1 MKALGRPLAGS
12 MKNGADDQGSGLV
25 KQRRQRGDRHALKE
39 DAMVR
44 HQNFRRIGLL
54 IPSSNTV
61 QEPEFWSALPKGIT
75 LHVTRM
81 RLSQVEATSTL
92 RIVEEIETES
102 AKLADAGVDVI
113 VLAATAPSSRKGVG
127 YDQELIKRI
136 RSASNKPATTAATAL
151 LEALRTLGAKQI
163 VLGAP
168 WSEDVNRMVA
178 TFIEENGFKVLAQDT
193 LGLVRNL
200 EIGLLDP
207 QAPYDVGHR
216 VNRPEADA
224 VMLACGNWSTFSI
237 IDRLERDL
245 GKPVLTTNQVS
256 LWHALKII
264 GGEPLSGL
272 GILPRE
278 HLGETSSAA
287 AES

>member
-1 MKALGRPLAGS
+1 MKKGQTTKAAALS
-12 MKNGADDQGSGLV
+12 NGDGNVATDN
-25 KQRRQRGDRHALKE
+25 ALRE
-39 DAMVR
+39 DLMAR

-54 IPSSNTV
+54 VPSSNTV
-61 QEPEFWSALPKGIT
+61 QEQEFWSALPKGIA

-127 YDQELIKRI
+127 YDKELIKRI

-168 WSEDVNRMVA
+168 WSEDVNRTVA
-178 TFIEENGFKVLAQDT
+178 TFIEENGFKVLAQDA

-207 QAPYDVGHR
+207 RASYDVGHR

-224 VMLACGNWSTFSI
+224 IMLACGNWSTFSI
-237 IDRLERDL
+237 IDQLERDL

-264 GGEPLSGL
+264 GGQPLSGL

-278 HLGETSSAA
+278 HLGETSGAVAGSQRLPQQQ
-287 AES
+287 